1 MIFRE
6 LSRKK
11 NQLSIEE
18 CRKILLQEKRG
29 VLSVFGD
36 GDYPYG
42 MPMNHYFDGESGA
55 IFFHCG
61 QKGHRLDALRRSDK
75 ASFCVYDQGYQK
87 AGEWA
92 LNIKSVI
99 AFGRVE
105 IMDDPALIKEIS
117 EKLSRKFTQDEAYI
131 QKEIQD
137 HAKNTLLLKLT
148 PEHLCGKL
156 VNES

>member
-29 VLSVFGD
+29 VLSVLGD

-42 MPMNHYFDGESGA
+42 MPMNHYFDEKSGA

-61 QKGHRLDALRRSDK
+61 KKGHRLDALRRSDK

-87 AGEWA
+87 EGDWA

-99 AFGRVE
+99 AFGRME
-105 IMDDPALIKEIS
+105 MIDDPALIKEIS
-117 EKLSRKFTQDEAYI
+117 EKLSRKFTKDDAYI